1 MSEPSRFIDTYLA
14 YLLRRASETVSTDFY
29 THLDTTNLSV
39 TEWRVLAC
47 LHDNHE
53 ESVTDLAYHAVMK
66 QPTLSKALLRM
77 EQDGLI
83 ERRQEPGDR
92 RQIMVRNTRKGTTIA
107 ADLCR
112 VAKEHQDDI
121 MQNLTERE
129 RKQLISILRK
139 LISTSEGD

>member
-1 MSEPSRFIDTYLA
+1 YTYL
-14 YLLRRASETVSTDFY
+14 YTTD
-29 THLDTTNLSV
+29 LSV

-66 QPTLSKALLRM
+66 QPTLSKALVRM

-92 RQIMVRNTRKGTTIA
+92 RQIMVRNTRKGTALA

-112 VAKEHQDDI
+112 EAKEHQDDI
-121 MQNLTERE
+121 MQSLSERE
-129 RKQLISILRK
+129 RKQLITILRK
-139 LISTSEGD
+139 LIRCSEKT